1 MIEQKNNDGKLVL
14 EFTNGDIAKF
24 NEVMNKYNFKDA
36 QAFIR
41 FATSILLVAQ
51 DKEIKIK
58 KGNDFVSIA
67 PVEDLLKGVE
77 HNGNK

>member
-1 MIEQKNNDGKLVL
+1 MIEQKNKDQKLVL

-77 HNGNK
+77 HNGNQ